1 MVSTYREFVG
11 DGQCTARAASTGERC
26 RRRAVDGLSVC
37 RIHGGGTRSAR
48 AKSERVKVQ
57 AQLET
62 TLATIAHTYGDEYGR
77 DIDPITGL
85 RKLIRL
91 SYAKITWLQQQLQHM
106 PDNQLFSRIETESVR
121 ALPGSAPGGAVSYD
135 KITVRPEAA
144 ALVQQDLIE
153 RKHLAELLRL
163 AAAIGLRERELALI
177 QSEVALL
184 ERALTQAFQ
193 QCDVPPQLQAELR
206 AAVAQHLTVNSDE
219 QPQK

>member
-1 MVSTYREFVG
+1 
-11 DGQCTARAASTGERC
+11 
-26 RRRAVDGLSVC
+26 
-37 RIHGGGTRSAR
+37 
-48 AKSERVKVQ
+48 
-57 AQLET
+57 
-62 TLATIAHTYGDEYGR
+62 
-77 DIDPITGL
+77 
-85 RKLIRL
+85 
-91 SYAKITWLQQQLQHM
+91 
-106 PDNQLFSRIETESVR
+106 
-121 ALPGSAPGGAVSYD
+121 
-135 KITVRPEAA
+135 VRPEAA